1 MIFELK
7 RGRSGGDGRG
17 EARAESIFELKRG
30 RSAGEARGEARAE
43 SK

>member
-7 RGRSGGDGRG
+7 RGRSGCDGLD

-30 RSAGEARGEARAE
+30 RSGCDGLDEARAE
-43 SK
+43 SR

>member
-7 RGRSGGDGRG
+7 RGRSECDGRD

-30 RSAGEARGEARAE
+30 RSECDGRDEARAG
-43 SK
+43 SG

>member
-7 RGRSGGDGRG
+7 RGRSGGEGRG

-30 RSAGEARGEARAE
+30 RRGGDGRDEARAE